1 MATLSPNALE
11 AYCWPEL
18 PVDYIRERDEP
29 ASPTGIQRII
39 AALSHHGELKRP
51 AYQRAFIGR
60 LDALTDSGAFNEGF
74 NGEAARAAY
83 EFFSQELAMAKARV
97 APPAPAARE
106 LDAQAEFF
114 HATYN
119 APALR
124 QGAHRE
130 DILVSYVARFKGA
143 FGCLTDRVPRRF
155 IKWLMR
161 ESYDLEEF
169 FSTAAAYWAANPG
182 HYSSSETEE
191 FLRSFWSVRL
201 RKPLP
206 TGECVL
212 PTRQIAQL
220 RKAA

>member
-106 LDAQAEFF
+106 LD
-114 HATYN
+114 TPKPN
-119 APALR
+119 SSTP
-124 QGAHRE
+124 
-130 DILVSYVARFKGA
+130 
-143 FGCLTDRVPRRF
+143 LTTRPHCVRVPIAR
-155 IKWLMR
+155 
-161 ESYDLEEF
+161 
-169 FSTAAAYWAANPG
+169 T
-182 HYSSSETEE
+182 
-191 FLRSFWSVRL
+191 FWSPML
-201 RKPLP
+201 RDSKAPSGASP
-206 TGECVL
+206 TGCPGGL
-212 PTRQIAQL
+212 SNGS
-220 RKAA
+220 